1 MFLEFDRKLLN
12 RPLKRPCFDTFLLPH
27 KHKHAPTMSCV
38 FFPSNCLHV
47 VEPMPVPGHD
57 VEAYCLLCECKYE
70 ERSSNTIKVLPP
82 TISCRSVVCRTYHNR
97 SERLRLSVPGH
108 HHHLPVCRW
117 RSAALH
123 ALPAAGGSSDSQT
136 RPVHPAAA
144 QRRGRRG
151 DSLNLSLAV
160 ARVWGES
167 LNLITSLAVLAC
179 ASKEMRP
186 QVDSSQARGNTVLER
201 VEGAQQRWKKQ
212 VQEQRKTVFDRHK
225 MLS

>member
-1 MFLEFDRKLLN
+1 
-12 RPLKRPCFDTFLLPH
+12 
-27 KHKHAPTMSCV
+27 
-38 FFPSNCLHV
+38 
-47 VEPMPVPGHD
+47 MPVPGHD

-82 TISCRSVVCRTYHNR
+82 TISCKSVACRKCDNR
-97 SERLRLSVPGH
+97 SDCLCLPILGH
-108 HHHLPVCRW
+108 HHHLPVCGW

-136 RPVHPAAA
+136 RPVHTAAA
-144 QRRGRRG
+144 QRRGLRG
-151 DSLNLSLAV
+151 DLLNLSSAAAQV
-160 ARVWGES
+160 GES
-167 LNLITSLAVLAC
+167 LNLITLLALLAC

-186 QVDSSQARGNTVLER
+186 QVDNSQARGNTVLER

-225 MLS
+225 LLS